1 MSSTRRFGQR
11 QQDETNTKH
20 NAALAEMQAQ
30 SESGWEDEAGGR
42 DAVVAM
48 AKVEKPTA
56 QNVGQKVWPRHES
69 YNS

>member
-30 SESGWEDEAGGR
+30 PERVGR
-42 DAVVAM
+42 GRSRGRGKDVAM

>member
-1 MSSTRRFGQR
+1 
-11 QQDETNTKH
+11 
-20 NAALAEMQAQ
+20 MQAQ